1 MVRSK
6 KGPRGGGAGKS
17 NGRGQ
22 GRRGRGGGRGGGGG
36 DGGRR
41 HVEDDDGAD
50 FIPFSGA
57 STPASYPQGFSLQ
70 AEALNTQ
77 RHEPSRLSNLR
88 LWDAKVSFVSASIL
102 PSPETPGPET
112 AMECMS
118 LNESDNDLGMG
129 GVMDSSEQA
138 GNIPEADDEEGSHES
153 KEKDAQDE
161 FIIDTEGNQS
171 IETNLPPPQIRSSS
185 PTPSNSSE
193 EVILF
198 RGRDNNGQF
207 FGSLPSTKPKP
218 SKTSSLRTT
227 INDDVTIYTEN
238 KQSAVESSLATDV
251 LHLSGDRSQVKG
263 KGKGKEKGHLPDTPS
278 TNHVDF
284 QNKLSDS
291 LDTPPLT
298 SRKSRHG
305 SGRNREIRS
314 VEDEMMNDY
323 ITNLEEQGLD
333 VLGHGNG
340 RELGDNDNDIFQR
353 RDSSPDSDMELLEE
367 HLDPSDF
374 LDQDTLEILDEISGP
389 IDAVLSRRDAK
400 SGLQY
405 LVAWS
410 EHMSDKSGW
419 VPASAA
425 ALVTPQ
431 ALDLIG
437 KFDANEKLVTE
448 SLDGDADDSDSADDD
463 LTESTDSED
472 DDMDL
477 IQRQFDNLNDE
488 KIARL
493 LAKQF
498 EFGFDSSELALFDG
512 LNEPSGGSSSTARNR
527 KREQFQRRE
536 KVSRTPQ
543 SGFPSATRLADAYD
557 GFDVMDFERPS
568 LKKKPKG
575 RKGRLPF
582 DVSDPELEA
591 SMQSAWENDR
601 VKKKQRKEDRE
612 HRRALGV
619 LGIHPDKPD
628 LSMKYKEGMGIM
640 AIKEEIRLFLIGKN
654 TTLALPP
661 MDKKD
666 RIVVHEIANAFNL
679 KSKSVGAE
687 RKRFPVLYRTHRTSA
702 YNENVFTSVERR
714 ISRRFFPRMDVKG
727 KNPMAKTSSG
737 FRGTA
742 GGYKDGD
749 VVGGSAPELG
759 VENRGRA
766 MMEKMGWS
774 SGTALGALNNKG
786 ILQPVSH
793 VVKTTKAG
801 LG

>member
-6 KGPRGGGAGKS
+6 KGSRGGGAGKS

-22 GRRGRGGGRGGGGG
+22 GRRGCGGGRGGGGG

-41 HVEDDDGAD
+41 HDEDDDGAD

-57 STPASYPQGFSLQ
+57 SKSASHPQGFSLQ

-88 LWDAKVSFVSASIL
+88 LRDAKVSFVSASTL
-102 PSPETPGPET
+102 PPPEPETPGPET

-118 LNESDNDLGMG
+118 LKESDGDLGMSG
-129 GVMDSSEQA
+129 IMDSSEQG
-138 GNIPEADDEEGSHES
+138 GNTPEAEDEEGSHES
-153 KEKDAQDE
+153 KEQDAQDE

-207 FGSLPSTKPKP
+207 FGSLPSAEPKP
-218 SKTSSLRTT
+218 SKTTSLRTT
-227 INDDVTIYTEN
+227 INDDVAIYTKD
-238 KQSAVESSLATDV
+238 KQPAVETSLATDM
-251 LHLSGDRSQVKG
+251 LHLSSQA
-263 KGKGKEKGHLPDTPS
+263 KGKGKEKGHLPEAPS
-278 TNHVDF
+278 TDRVDF
-284 QNKLSDS
+284 QSKLSDS

-298 SRKSRHG
+298 SRKSRNSG
-305 SGRNREIRS
+305 GRNRKIRS

-333 VLGHGNG
+333 VLGLGNG
-340 RELGDNDNDIFQR
+340 RELGDNDNDIFQQ
-353 RDSSPDSDMELLEE
+353 RDSSPDSGMELLEE
-367 HLDPSDF
+367 NLDPSDF
-374 LDQDTLEILDEISGP
+374 LDQDTLEVLDEVSGP

-410 EHMSDKSGW
+410 EQMSDKSGW
-419 VPASAA
+419 VPAAA
-425 ALVTPQ
+425 TALLTPQ

-437 KFDANEKLVTE
+437 KFEANEKLVTE

-488 KIARL
+488 KMARL

-527 KREQFQRRE
+527 KRDQFQRRE
-536 KVSRTPQ
+536 KVSRSPQ

-568 LKKKPKG
+568 LNKKPKG

>member
-41 HVEDDDGAD
+41 HVEDEDGAD

-57 STPASYPQGFSLQ
+57 SKPASHLQAFSLQ

-88 LWDAKVSFVSASIL
+88 LRDTKVSFVSASIL
-102 PSPETPGPET
+102 PPPETPGPET

-118 LNESDNDLGMG
+118 LKESDSDLGMG

-138 GNIPEADDEEGSHES
+138 VDTHAAEDAEGYRESEEQDAHE
-153 KEKDAQDE
+153 E
-161 FIIDTEGNQS
+161 FIIDIEGSHS

-198 RGRDNNGQF
+198 RGRDNNGKF
-207 FGSLPSTKPKP
+207 FGSLPSTEPKY

-227 INDDVTIYTEN
+227 IDDEVTIYTED
-238 KQSAVESSLATDV
+238 KQSAVRSSSATDV
-251 LHLSGDRSQVKG
+251 LHLTGERSQVKG
-263 KGKGKEKGHLPDTPS
+263 KGKGKVSLPETPS
-278 TNHVDF
+278 TVHV
-284 QNKLSDS
+284 NLESKLSDS
-291 LDTPPLT
+291 DAPPLT
-298 SRKSRHG
+298 SRKSRNG
-305 SGRNREIRS
+305 SSRYRTKRS

-333 VLGHGNG
+333 VLGPGNG
-340 RELGDNDNDIFQR
+340 RDLGDNDNDIFQHGN
-353 RDSSPDSDMELLEE
+353 SSPDSDLELLGDNL
-367 HLDPSDF
+367 HPSDS
-374 LDQDTLEILDEISGP
+374 LNQNTWEARDEISGP
-389 IDAVLSRRDAK
+389 IDAVLSRRDGK

-419 VPASAA
+419 VPAAAA
-425 ALVTPQ
+425 ALLTPQ

-437 KFDANEKLVTE
+437 KFEANEKLVTE

-477 IQRQFDNLNDE
+477 IQRQLDSLNDE
-488 KIARL
+488 KMARL

-512 LNEPSGGSSSTARNR
+512 LNEPSGGSSSAAQNR
-527 KREQFQRRE
+527 KRQQFQRRE
-536 KVSRTPQ
+536 KVSRTPE

-601 VKKKQRKEDRE
+601 IKKKQRKEDRE

-628 LSMKYKEGMGIM
+628 LSMKYKEGMGIL

-661 MDKKD
+661 MEKKD
-666 RIVVHEIANAFNL
+666 RIAVHEIANAFNL

-687 RKRFPVLYRTHRTSA
+687 RKRFPVLYRTHRTTA

-727 KNPMAKTSSG
+727 KGPVAKTSSG

>member
-41 HVEDDDGAD
+41 HEEDEDGAD

-57 STPASYPQGFSLQ
+57 SRTSSHPHSFSLQ

-88 LWDAKVSFVSASIL
+88 LRDTKVSFVSASIL
-102 PSPETPGPET
+102 PPPETPGPET

-118 LNESDNDLGMG
+118 LKESDGDLGMG
-129 GVMDSSEQA
+129 DVTDHSEQLENSLA
-138 GNIPEADDEEGSHES
+138 PEITAEDPEEYSEN
-153 KEKDAQDE
+153 KELDAQDE
-161 FIIDTEGNQS
+161 FIIDTEGNHS
-171 IETNLPPPQIRSSS
+171 IETNLPPPQVRSSS

-198 RGRDNNGQF
+198 RGRDNNGNF
-207 FGSLPSTKPKP
+207 FGSLPSTEIKF
-218 SKTSSLRTT
+218 SKTSLRTT
-227 INDDVTIYTEN
+227 INDDVTIYTEE
-238 KQSAVESSLATDV
+238 KQSAISSSFATDD
-251 LHLSGDRSQVKG
+251 LHLSGKRSQVKG
-263 KGKGKEKGHLPDTPS
+263 KGKGKVHLPETQS
-278 TNHVDF
+278 TVHADSES
-284 QNKLSDS
+284 KLSDS
-291 LDTPPLT
+291 LDTPTLT
-298 SRKSRHG
+298 PRKSRNV
-305 SGRNREIRS
+305 GRYRKMRS
-314 VEDEMMNDY
+314 VEDEMMDDY
-323 ITNLEEQGLD
+323 ITNLAEQGLD
-333 VLGHGNG
+333 VLEPGNG
-340 RELGDNDNDIFQR
+340 RELGDNANDIFQHP
-353 RDSSPDSDMELLEE
+353 DSSPASDLELLDDNL
-367 HLDPSDF
+367 HAS
-374 LDQDTLEILDEISGP
+374 EILNRETMEGPDEVYGP
-389 IDAVLSRRDAK
+389 IDAVLSSRDGK
-400 SGLQY
+400 SGRQY
-405 LVAWS
+405 LVSWS
-410 EHMSDKSGW
+410 DGVGDKSAW
-419 VPASAA
+419 VPAA
-425 ALVTPQ
+425 ALSTPQ
-431 ALDLIG
+431 ALDIIG
-437 KFDANEKLVTE
+437 TFEANEKLITE
-448 SLDGDADDSDSADDD
+448 SLDGDADDSDSDDDD
-463 LTESTDSED
+463 LTECTDSED

-477 IQRQFDNLNDE
+477 LMQRQMDNISDE
-488 KIARL
+488 KMARL

-498 EFGFDSSELALFDG
+498 EFGFDSAELALFDG
-512 LNEPSGGSSSTARNR
+512 LDEPSGSSSSAAQNR
-527 KREQFQRRE
+527 KRQQFQRRE
-536 KVSRTPQ
+536 KVSKTPN

-601 VKKKQRKEDRE
+601 VKKKQRKEERE

-661 MDKKD
+661 MEKKD
-666 RIVVHEIANAFNL
+666 RIAVHEIANAFNL

-727 KNPMAKTSSG
+727 KNPMAKPSSG

-759 VENRGRA
+759 IENKGRA

-793 VVKTTKAG
+793 IVKTTKAG

>member
-36 DGGRR
+36 DGDRR

-57 STPASYPQGFSLQ
+57 SKPAPHPQEFSLQ

-88 LWDAKVSFVSASIL
+88 LRDTKVSFVSAST
-102 PSPETPGPET
+102 PPPPETPGPET

-118 LNESDNDLGMG
+118 LKESDGDLGPG

-138 GNIPEADDEEGSHES
+138 ENTHEADDAEGSHEG
-153 KEKDAQDE
+153 KEQDAQDE
-161 FIIDTEGNQS
+161 FIIDMEGTHS

-198 RGRDNNGQF
+198 RGRDNNGKF
-207 FGSLPSTKPKP
+207 FGSLPSTEPKP

-227 INDDVTIYTEN
+227 VNDDVTIYTEN
-238 KQSAVESSLATDV
+238 KQFAVGSSLTTDV
-251 LHLSGDRSQVKG
+251 LHLSGDKSQVKG
-263 KGKGKEKGHLPDTPS
+263 KGKMSLPETRAAVL
-278 TNHVDF
+278 VDLED
-284 QNKLSDS
+284 KLSDS
-291 LDTPPLT
+291 LGAPPLT
-298 SRKSRHG
+298 SRKSRNG
-305 SGRNREIRS
+305 SGRYRKMRS

-323 ITNLEEQGLD
+323 ITNLKEQGLD
-333 VLGHGNG
+333 VLVSGNG
-340 RELGDNDNDIFQR
+340 RELGDNGNDNDIFQH
-353 RDSSPDSDMELLEE
+353 RDSSPDSDVELLDDDL
-367 HLDPSDF
+367 HLSDS
-374 LDQDTLEILDEISGP
+374 LDQNTLQALDEIPGP
-389 IDAVLSRRDAK
+389 IDAVLSRRDGK
-400 SGLQY
+400 FGLEY

-419 VPASAA
+419 VPAAA
-425 ALVTPQ
+425 TALLTPQ
-431 ALDLIG
+431 ALDLLG
-437 KFDANEKLVTE
+437 KFEANEQLATE
-448 SLDGDADDSDSADDD
+448 SLDGDADDSDSADD
-463 LTESTDSED
+463 LTGSTDSED

-488 KIARL
+488 KMARL

-498 EFGFDSSELALFDG
+498 EFGFDFSEVALFDG
-512 LNEPSGGSSSTARNR
+512 LDEPSGGSSSAAQNR
-527 KREQFQRRE
+527 KRQQFQCKE
-536 KVSRTPQ
+536 KVSKSPY

-601 VKKKQRKEDRE
+601 VKKKQRKEERE

-661 MDKKD
+661 MEKKD
-666 RIVVHEIANAFNL
+666 RIAVHEIANAFNL

-687 RKRFPVLYRTHRTSA
+687 RKRFPVLYRTHRTST
-702 YNENVFTSVERR
+702 YNENVFTSVERK

-759 VENRGRA
+759 IENRGRA